1 MKNLDI
7 SDRKRFNQVRVPNFQ
22 TFLIWFVY
30 FVDFAKHLLQAQYFG
45 GSFHLRRKW
54 AKSHLATT
62 GLSQVFKYIP
72 SIYRNTRIVWRCT
85 HRQYICIFLYI
96 MVGGEIYLERAYCY
110 SSILYLRARWHDEAS
125 LLCGGVGSQC
135 VLGHETSSC
144 EFSDSHSIREMHRN
158 AFSAHGKLKKL

>member
-125 LLCGGVGSQC
+125 LLCGGVGNQAASVFWDMKQARVNFPTLIPSEKC
-135 VLGHETSSC
+135 IAMLSVHMVS
-144 EFSDSHSIREMHRN
+144 
-158 AFSAHGKLKKL
+158 